1 MAGSSGATVSI
12 RGRRL
17 VAGTALIGVVAVSVG
32 GILVFQPFHGP
43 PSQAT
48 VTVTVPKGESV
59 SAIGQRLE
67 QAGVIDQGSIF
78 ALRVRLAGDAAKI
91 HAGSFVLHL
100 GMSYAEALAV
110 LTGAE
115 ISKGRSFTIPEGLS
129 RVEVNRL
136 AAKNGLVGSYLDA
149 SRSSPLL
156 NPRAYGAPAGS
167 SLEGFLFPSTYDL
180 RLPPRSPELVT
191 SQINAFLR
199 EFQSVDMSY
208 AKSKNL
214 TVFDV
219 LTIAAMVERET
230 AVSKERPLVAA
241 VIWNRLRQ
249 HIPLGIDA
257 TTRYQ
262 YGNWLRPLRQSELA
276 STSPWNTRNRQGLPP
291 GPIGNP
297 GLASIQAAAR
307 PAKTPFLY
315 YVVKPWTCGEHTF
328 AVTEAAFNDA
338 VAAYNRARQSNG
350 GQAPTKCP

>member
-1 MAGSSGATVSI
+1 MACRVGGTVTI

-17 VAGTALIGVVAVSVG
+17 VAGTALLGLVVLLAG
-32 GILVFQPFHGP
+32 WIMFFQPFHGS
-43 PSQAT
+43 PSET
-48 VTVTVPKGESV
+48 SVTVTVPKGESV

-67 QAGVIDQGSIF
+67 QAGVVDDGSLF
-78 ALRVRLAGDAAKI
+78 ALRVRLAGDAGKI

-100 GMSYAEALAV
+100 GMSYGDALAV

-115 ISKGRSFTIPEGLS
+115 ISKGRSLTIPEGLS
-129 RVEVNRL
+129 RVEINRL

-149 SRSSPLL
+149 SRASPLL
-156 NPRAYGAPAGS
+156 KPGAYGAPAGA

-191 SQINAFLR
+191 AQINAFLR
-199 EFQSVDMSY
+199 EFKTVDMSY

-214 TVFDV
+214 TAFDV

-241 VIWNRLRQ
+241 VIWNRLHQ

-276 STSPWNTRNRQGLPP
+276 SHSPWNTRNRQGLPP

-297 GLASIQAAAR
+297 GIASIQAAAR
-307 PAKTPFLY
+307 PAKTPFVY

-328 AVTEAAFNDA
+328 AVTETAFNQA
-338 VAAYNRARQSNG
+338 VAAYNRARQANG
-350 GQAPTKCP
+350 GQAPTKCH

>member
-1 MAGSSGATVSI
+1 MSI
-12 RGRRL
+12 RVRRL
-17 VAGTALIGVVAVSVG
+17 VAGTALIGVLAVSAG
-32 GILVFQPFHGP
+32 GILLFQPFHGS
-43 PSQAT
+43 PSQTT

-59 SAIGQRLE
+59 SAIGPQVE
-67 QAGVIDQGSIF
+67 QGGFIDHGSLF

-91 HAGSFVLHL
+91 HAGSFVLHQD
-100 GMSYAEALAV
+100 MSYGQALAV

-115 ISKGRSFTIPEGLS
+115 ISKGKSLTIPEGLS
-129 RVEVNRL
+129 RIEVNRL
-136 AAKNGLVGSYLDA
+136 AAKAGLVGSYVAA
-149 SRSSPLL
+149 SRDSPLL
-156 NPRAYGAPAGS
+156 NPRAYGAPAGA

-180 RLPPRSPELVT
+180 RIPPRSAELVT
-191 SQINAFLR
+191 AQINGFLR
-199 EFQSVDMSY
+199 EFKTVDMSS

-214 TVFDV
+214 TAFDV

-230 AVSKERPLVAA
+230 AVAKERPLVAA
-241 VIWNRLRQ
+241 VIWNRLHQ

-276 STSPWNTRNRQGLPP
+276 SQSPWNTRNRQGLPP

-297 GLASIQAAAR
+297 GIASIQAAAR

-328 AVTEAAFNDA
+328 AVTEAAFNQA
-338 VAAYNRARQSNG
+338 VAAYNRARQANG
-350 GQAPTKCP
+350 GQAAPKCHGPG